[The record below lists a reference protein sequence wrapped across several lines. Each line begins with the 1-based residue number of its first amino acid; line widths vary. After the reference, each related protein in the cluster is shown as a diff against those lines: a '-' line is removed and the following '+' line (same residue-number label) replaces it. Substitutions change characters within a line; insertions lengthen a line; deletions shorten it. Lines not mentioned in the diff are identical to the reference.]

1 MMLLAVAAMAAAALP
16 RTNGTSSW
24 QRHGAAWERAWFI
37 CDGIDRP
44 AIHVVGAP
52 EAGSWLTVSRYAKA
66 GLRTTR
72 TRYVYGR
79 DDPGMSQ
86 LNTPLY
92 AGAAGTVLAGSFTSF
107 VPAVLPDPAS
117 ATTGTFTSL
126 SVGAEATQC
135 RWLPNTRVMLFTPKR
150 SVVVT
155 REGGRYVY
163 RSFDYGSRLRV
174 EATGWSTAPSLML
187 KGGRSLRP
195 AAGAGVYAFANG
207 TTVYRV
213 SVSNDSRGPGATLTV
228 TRRGRTL
235 LTETATG
242 YTVAR

>member
-1 MMLLAVAAMAAAALP
+1 MLLAAAAMAGAALP
-16 RTNGTSSW
+16 RTNGAVSW
-24 QRHGAAWERAWFI
+24 QRREAAWERAWFI

-52 EAGSWLTVSRYAKA
+52 EAGSRLTVWSYAKA
-66 GLRTTR
+66 GFRTTR
-72 TRYVYGR
+72 TRYVFGR

-92 AGAAGTVLAGSFTSF
+92 ASADSTALAGSFTSF

-126 SVGAEATQC
+126 RLDAQATRC
-135 RWLPNTRVMLFTPKR
+135 RWLPNTRIMLFTPKR

-174 EATGWSTAPSLML
+174 EATGWSTTPSLIL

-195 AAGAGVYAFANG
+195 AAGASAYTFANG

-213 SVSNDSRGPGATLTV
+213 SASNDPRAPGATLTV
-228 TRRGRTL
+228 RRRGRTL
-235 LTETATG
+235 LTETAAG